1 MFSIRPTPLLSR
13 DATTQE
19 GFRDFQEEASTLV
32 SLSDLK
38 HPLAVLGNHFR
49 CNGNRVLRPDLWEIS
64 GTITKTM
71 AFQSSPSKWTKVME
85 PAQKSDFSQLRLE
98 NTQKHLSPT
107 DMLRLF
113 SSDYPWPWEHLL
125 SQWISHVI
133 ALNYLVIMSD
143 NFIPKGPKELH
154 FD

>member
-1 MFSIRPTPLLSR
+1 
-13 DATTQE
+13 
-19 GFRDFQEEASTLV
+19 
-32 SLSDLK
+32 
-38 HPLAVLGNHFR
+38 
-49 CNGNRVLRPDLWEIS
+49 
-64 GTITKTM
+64 
-71 AFQSSPSKWTKVME
+71 ME
-85 PAQKSDFSQLRLE
+85 PAQKSDFPQLRLE

-143 NFIPKGPKELH
+143 NNFISKGPKELH